1 MGICHVPKIIIGSK
15 NTEQGSIQIY
25 GKDAEAL
32 ILGDPTH
39 EGGDVKIYRD
49 ASGNLQFSIDADAAS
64 NAIAMSV
71 YGGVVAQHN
80 LTVGQA
86 TLETGYTCYVNGSML
101 STGAYI
107 CGATLY
113 SGLAHAVKIFKV
125 EERNA
130 NQIYLPININ
140 VSGTNSSV
148 HAVQLQ
154 IDSNNIFAAQATGDG
169 AGGVNT
175 LKAIFYAPTFHAD
188 TPQTLTGAGAV
199 NITTSITHLVTTGAD
214 ALTLAD
220 GAEGQIK
227 YIVMKT
233 HGGNGT
239 LTPAHFANGTTL
251 TFDAVGDSVML
262 LFTNGSWHWTG
273 GQATIG
279 A

>member
-1 MGICHVPKIIIGSK
+1 MGICQLPKLIIGNK

-32 ILGDPTH
+32 ILGDATH
-39 EGGDVKIYRD
+39 EGGDISVYRD
-49 ASGNLQFSIDADAAS
+49 TSGNKQFSVDADAAS
-64 NAIAMSV
+64 NAKAVDI
-71 YGGVVAQHN
+71 YGGVVVQHY
-80 LTVGQA
+80 LTLGQA
-86 TLETGYTCYVNGSML
+86 ALDTNRTFTCVGNGKVTGILL
-101 STGAYI
+101 SNELRVDSLIRTILDNAPSIRLNIPVIG
-107 CGATLY
+107 TD
-113 SGLAHAVKIFKV
+113 STDHALK
-125 EERNA
+125 
-130 NQIYLPININ
+130 
-140 VSGTNSSV
+140 
-148 HAVQLQ
+148 LQ
-154 IDSNNIFAAQATGDG
+154 IDENDIIVAQATGDG
-169 AGGVNT
+169 AGGIVNK
-175 LKAIFYAPTFHAD
+175 KALFYAPIFHAD

-233 HGGNGT
+233 DGGNGT

-262 LFTNGSWHWTG
+262 LFTNGAWHWMG